1 MGWEVN
7 NIRWSILVL
16 DTGWE
21 TILWVK
27 KSKIWV
33 EKSIIW
39 VKKSIIWVW
48 RSVIRVGKSIICVEN
63 SINMDWERTDRENY
77 RK

>member
-1 MGWEVN
+1 MIRVENSINMDWEVN
-7 NIRWSILVL
+7 NIRCEVL

-21 TILWVK
+21 TMIWVK
-27 KSKIWV
+27 KSKIWL

-48 RSVIRVGKSIICVEN
+48 RLQ
-63 SINMDWERTDRENY
+63 
-77 RK
+77 